1 MPFTVT
7 MPKLS
12 PTMEEGTIAKW
23 HKKVGDYAKAS
34 DLLLEIA
41 TDKATIEF
49 NAIDEGY
56 LRKILVEEG
65 GQAGINQA
73 IAIFTEDA
81 NESIEG
87 YVPEGIVPKKT
98 VEMPKEETK
107 VSKKEEIPEQTQ
119 NFQGLQQPKFEPF
132 PPLQESGYQKI
143 SRDTSVR
150 LKASPLAR
158 KIAKEKNL
166 DLSSVKGTGPGG
178 RIVKKDLDK
187 ALPEGDFSFD
197 RKSSVNIPAG
207 TYKEEILSPMRK
219 VVSRRLQ
226 ESKTFIPHFYVTQK
240 IDAQALSDFRDQL
253 KNLKIM
259 ISFNDCVVKASAF
272 ALKKHPNI
280 NSGFNSVNQTI
291 VYYQTIDI
299 AVAVSLKEGLIT
311 PIVRYVD
318 CKNLGEIST
327 EIRSLAK
334 KAKIGK
340 LGSQEYQ
347 GGSFTISNL
356 GMYGI
361 ENFQAIINPPQSS
374 ILAVGAILD
383 TPIVKKG
390 MLVAGKTMNLTLSVD
405 HRVVDGVAAAEFLN
419 TIKFYLENPVS
430 LLL

>member
-23 HKKVGDYAKAS
+23 HKKVGDFAKAS

-41 TDKATIEF
+41 TDKATLEF

-87 YVPEGIVPKKT
+87 YVPEGAIPKKS
-98 VEMPKEETK
+98 VETPKEEDK
-107 VSKKEEIPEQTQ
+107 VSEKGEAPKQAQ
-119 NFQGLQQPKFEPF
+119 SFQGLQQPKFEPF
-132 PPLQESGYQKI
+132 PPLQDSGYQKI
-143 SRDTSVR
+143 SRDSSER

-158 KIAKEKNL
+158 KEASEKNL
-166 DLSSVKGTGPGG
+166 DLSSVKGSGPGG
-178 RIVKKDLDK
+178 RIVKKDLEK

-197 RKSSVNIPAG
+197 RQNSVNIPAG
-207 TYKEEILSPMRK
+207 TYREESLTPMRK

-226 ESKTFIPHFYVTQK
+226 ESKTFIPHFYVTQTV
-240 IDAQALSDFRDQL
+240 DAQPLSDFRDQL
-253 KNLKIM
+253 KNLKLLV
-259 ISFNDCVVKASAF
+259 SFNDCVVKASAL

-280 NSGFNSVNQTI
+280 NSGFNSINQTV

-299 AVAVSLKEGLIT
+299 AIAVSLKEGLIT

-318 CKNLGEIST
+318 CKNLGEISA

-340 LGSQEYQ
+340 LESQEYQ

-361 ENFQAIINPPQSS
+361 VNFQAIINPPQSS

-383 TPIVKKG
+383 TPVVKKG
-390 MLVAGKTMNLTLSVD
+390 VVVPGKIMNLTLSVD

-419 TIKFYLENPVS
+419 TVKFYLENPAS